1 MWTED
6 MDKELLDLLTQY
18 SYAPELLDLAMEQN
32 FPHFTRAEVYQRIFY
47 LLGKVQLLPSE
58 IPVEW
63 NAFLTYHQQLMRQLG
78 RPVSIQVAFLDYFYE
93 RKNYYHDP
101 MVIERSIYNY
111 TKNQTFIDSLTGLY
125 NYRFLRDFLQKET
138 QRANRHGEMFSVILI
153 DIDDFKSI
161 NDKFGHLAGD
171 MVLQHTAKMMLDVLR
186 QEDVAI
192 RYGGDEFMI
201 VLPETDLEGAKRCAD
216 RVLALMKESS
226 LFIHD
231 TPLHVSYSMGL
242 ATFGYHSK
250 EALLLL
256 ELADRALYEAKKA
269 GKGCWRTT
277 EEAYL
282 TSSS

>member
-1 MWTED
+1 MWTEE

-18 SYAPELLDLAMEQN
+18 SYAPELLDLAVEQN
-32 FPHFTRAEVYQRIFY
+32 FPRLTRAEIYQRIFY

-58 IPVEW
+58 IPLEW
-63 NAFLTYHQQLMRQLG
+63 TSFLSYHQELMRKLG

-93 RKNYYHDP
+93 RKSYYHDP

-111 TKNQTFIDSLTGLY
+111 TRNQTFVDSLTGLY
-125 NYRFLRDFLQKET
+125 NYRFLRDFLQKESR
-138 QRANRHGEMFSVILI
+138 RANRHGEMFSVILI

-171 MVLQHTAKMMLDVLR
+171 MVLQHTAKMMLEVLR
-186 QEDVAI
+186 QEDIAV

-201 VLPETDLEGAKRCAD
+201 ILPETDLEGAKRCAD
-216 RVLALMKESS
+216 RVLALMKEST
-226 LFIHD
+226 LYVHD

-250 EALLLL
+250 ESLLLL

-277 EEAYL
+277 EQVYL